1 MKLSANAAVVKGK
14 RIVLIDDSL
23 VRGTTS
29 RRIVHLLREAG
40 AAAVHMRIASPAI
53 LHPCFYGVD
62 ISVREELI
70 AGRLSCEEVRNYI
83 GADSLRFLTVK
94 DLIDVYESSEF
105 CFACFNG
112 RYVAGALSMR
122 E

>member
-1 MKLSANAAVVKGK
+1 MSANAAVVKGK

-29 RRIVHLLREAG
+29 RRIVHLLRDAG

-62 ISVREELI
+62 ISAREELI
-70 AGRLSCEEVRNYI
+70 SGRLSCEELRDYI
-83 GADSLRFLTVK
+83 GADSLRFLTVM
-94 DLIDVYESSEF
+94 DLIGVYGSEEF
-105 CFACFNG
+105 CFACFSG
-112 RYVAGALSMR
+112 QYVDAAPS
-122 E
+122 